1 MLHVR
6 VVSPTAVTGQLAGTL
21 GYRCWRPERGG
32 AGGGCPPA
40 GRRRGPVRCARRG
53 GQSGAGGAT
62 VKAAGDAHRN
72 PGPWARY
79 RNGPW
84 PARRGQI
91 FDFTT
96 TPSGYNWPDDLARD
110 AANVLAQAAGPQ
122 VAGHSD
128 WYCGNLRFRD
138 DEVVAAYEWDSLI
151 TDSEAVIA
159 GLSAGCYTVDS
170 IDGPEAP
177 APERS

>member
-1 MLHVR
+1 M
-6 VVSPTAVTGQLAGTL
+6 AGDKRTN
-21 GYRCWRPERGG
+21 
-32 AGGGCPPA
+32 
-40 GRRRGPVRCARRG
+40 
-53 GQSGAGGAT
+53 GAT

-110 AANVLAQAAGPQ
+110 AANVIAQAAGPQ